1 MSRKLTIPRELLA
14 NNNETITIHI
24 PEGVNQGTDNLIVRR
39 HGNMLMAHRAEE
51 GDMVP
56 STSGATT
63 SFHEHSSGE
72 RTLHDTLQSS
82 RSTGVEACK
91 SATCGPGSTSQ
102 HTQSEVPAARH
113 QPTVSAVPSYPGANA
128 CVPCAGGGGAVR
140 RTGIPLPVGRWGAPR
155 AVPGPSG
162 LNRVNWAQGE
172 TQPRDPSGHAVPSPE
187 ADDREMMSYLNVSEQ
202 SYLMGFHPVISST
215 QDSDAFRTWDESD
228 FTPSDESDRIFVD
241 YSLHKSQ
248 EDRYNIIRGL
258 TPPQCTPCPN
268 DQAGTSAALHG
279 PYRPGVFSPALAT
292 FGSGAGG
299 RPNATFNAGAG
310 AGGHL
315 DGTFNV
321 GAGGGGRL
329 EGTYTAGGGAG
340 AGAHPDGT
348 YTAAAAGR
356 LEGTYTAAAGGHP
369 NATYITAAGGHPNA
383 TYTAPAGG
391 HPNATYTAAAGGHPN
406 ATYTAAAGGHPNAT
420 YTAAAGGHPNA
431 TYTAAAGGHPN
442 ATYTAAAGGHPNAT
456 YIAAAGGHP
465 NATYTAAAGGHPNA
479 TYTAAAGGHPNATYT
494 AAAGGHPNA
503 TYTAAAG
510 GHPNATYTAAAG
522 GRPDATYT
530 GGVCDADCSGGTAGG
545 GAGGRLD
552 GTYTAH
558 PSMRTPPNFL
568 DYPPFDTAVARMY
581 PDRHMDSWEMMG
593 LTPPGPDTPR
603 GNKTHPPRYARKL
616 DFSDTQDSPPR
627 PFSPSPHPYNFN
639 VNRTCPGAGSA
650 SSDQDS
656 SVDWFRPYMTS
667 TNQATGRT
675 GARREIFDSIRVG
688 RSPGPSGVSRSSPQD
703 VSYDWSSESDPIFGP
718 QRSIPRSPSPGP
730 RQDVP
735 GRRLNFTSDS
745 SGAGAGA
752 CVEGICAEESLPSM
766 FQPRATSTRLREQ
779 RSPSPRPR
787 REARGGGC
795 GRGCPGVAA
804 GGRQRTS
811 GAGARAGR
819 RGGCGGGCAGVSDS
833 PPSFFQPGAASTR
846 LRSYDSNS
854 ARSRREGSSAGYE
867 ADESSCFCN

>member
-113 QPTVSAVPSYPGANA
+113 QPTVSASPPGREVQADSRYLPSLSAAPPGRLPQATVSAVPSYPGANA

-356 LEGTYTAAAGGHP
+356 LEG
-369 NATYITAAGGHPNA
+369 
-383 TYTAPAGG
+383 
-391 HPNATYTAAAGGHPN
+391 
-406 ATYTAAAGGHPNAT
+406 
-420 YTAAAGGHPNA
+420 
-431 TYTAAAGGHPN
+431 
-442 ATYTAAAGGHPNAT
+442 
-456 YIAAAGGHP
+456 
-465 NATYTAAAGGHPNA
+465 TYTAAAGGHPNA

>member
-113 QPTVSAVPSYPGANA
+113 QPTVSASPPGREVQADSRYLPSLSAAPPGRLPQATVSAVPSYPGANA

-420 YTAAAGGHPNA
+420 YTAAAGG
-431 TYTAAAGGHPN
+431 
-442 ATYTAAAGGHPNAT
+442 
-456 YIAAAGGHP
+456 
-465 NATYTAAAGGHPNA
+465 
-479 TYTAAAGGHPNATYT
+479 
-494 AAAGGHPNA
+494 
-503 TYTAAAG
+503 
-510 GHPNATYTAAAG
+510 
-522 GRPDATYT
+522 RPDATYT
-530 GGVCDADCSGGTAGG
+530 AGVCDADCSGGTAGG

-552 GTYTAH
+552 GTYTAR

-627 PFSPSPHPYNFN
+627 PFSPSPHPSNFN
-639 VNRTCPGAGSA
+639 VNRTCPGAGTA

-752 CVEGICAEESLPSM
+752 CVGGICAEESLPSM

-795 GRGCPGVAA
+795 GRGCSGVAA
-804 GGRQRTS
+804 GGRPRTS